1 MMSDFEPK
9 QGLRPTDSRD
19 MDNQFERFE
28 LLSAYIDG
36 EVTAQERKQVQQWL
50 DTDPQF
56 HQLYKEL
63 LRLQREIPTVRIP
76 ESSLTSDQL
85 SEQVFNQIDRQQ
97 SSRRGILVSGLA
109 IAAVMVGAVSHL
121 WLRDAVFSP
130 HYADHPTPTDRHK
143 EALTIALN
151 RPAVEIPPTIR

>member
-1 MMSDFEPK
+1 MMSDFDQK
-9 QGLRPTDSRD
+9 QGFLPSDLSA

-63 LRLQREIPTVRIP
+63 LRLQREIPAVEIP
-76 ESSLTSDQL
+76 ENSVTPDQL
-85 SEQVFNQIDRQQ
+85 SDQVFDSIDRQQ
-97 SSRRGILVSGLA
+97 RSRRGMLVGGLA
-109 IAAVMVGAVSHL
+109 IAAVMVGTVSNL
-121 WLRDAVFSP
+121 WLRDPVSFP
-130 HYADHPTPTDRHK
+130 RYAERQTPAKMET

-151 RPAVEIPPTIR
+151 RPLFEIPP